1 MPDHDFS
8 RPPSYYDSRFGR
20 DAVKILPGQYYVTS
34 ADKLIVTVLG
44 SCVAVCLYDPIT
56 EVGGMNHFML
66 PSNNTVSA
74 ASFEANRYGVHAM
87 EVLLND
93 CLRLGAEKK
102 RLVAKVFGGARV
114 LPGYV
119 SNDIGATN
127 AAFGLEFL
135 QTENI
140 PVLAHDLLKNYARKV
155 YFTPSDGS
163 VIMKRIYDMHNN
175 TIYERE
181 AELSVKVNAD
191 TSKTGS
197 VDLFDN

>member
-1 MPDHDFS
+1 
-8 RPPSYYDSRFGR
+8 
-20 DAVKILPGQYYVTS
+20 
-34 ADKLIVTVLG
+34 
-44 SCVAVCLYDPIT
+44 
-56 EVGGMNHFML
+56 MNHFML

-140 PVLAHDLLKNYARKV
+140 PGLAHDLLKNYARKV